1 MKSTTFPARPH
12 AGNYALE
19 LLADE
24 ASTRLD
30 RSAVRALFRI
40 GWRDRPEA
48 TSGEWALLYLVEFCL
63 GLLHRKS
70 LHPGSRRFLVD
81 RERAQ

>member
-1 MKSTTFPARPH
+1 MKSITSPARPH

-70 LHPGSRRFLVD
+70 LHPGSRRFLAD
-81 RERAQ
+81 RERTK